1 MNNKQNE
8 PHNEKGDSRALQG
21 QSEIG
26 VDGLNTALT
35 LPIELEKM
43 RGLLCVDC
51 LISQGKGK
59 NSKLTSNKAL
69 KSVFESK
76 SLIFIFNFQG
86 YLLY

>member
-1 MNNKQNE
+1 MNNTMKR
-8 PHNEKGDSRALQG
+8 GDSRALQG

-26 VDGLNTALT
+26 VAGLNTAKT
-35 LPIELEKM
+35 LPTELEKL

-51 LISQGKGK
+51 LISEGKGQ